1 MEGITNLYCN
11 YSPCCICFST
21 YGCSSSGSMEPVFYK
36 GDIVLLESN
45 LSSIE
50 VGDIIVYHAHWLN
63 SEPVIHRVIAK
74 GKSSTG
80 EDYYLTK
87 GDNNPIQDPMEVYP
101 KDVISKVIKID
112 NKPVIIPKIGYI
124 NIKLHAIKP

>member
-1 MEGITNLYCN
+1 
-11 YSPCCICFST
+11 
-21 YGCSSSGSMEPVFYK
+21 MEPVFYK

-87 GDNNPIQDPMEVYP
+87 GDNNSIQDPMEVYP

>member
-1 MEGITNLYCN
+1 MGLKNFLEKDIGWKELPIYIVIIVLVVFAFQHMGV
-11 YSPCCICFST
+11 IV
-21 YGCSSSGSMEPVFYK
+21 SGSMEHVLYK

-45 LSSIE
+45 PSSIE
-50 VGDIIVYHAHWLN
+50 VGDIIVYHALWLN

-87 GDNNPIQDPMEVYP
+87 GDNNPIQDPMKVYP
-101 KDVISKVIKID
+101 NEVIQKSLK
-112 NKPVIIPKIGYI
+112 
-124 NIKLHAIKP
+124 